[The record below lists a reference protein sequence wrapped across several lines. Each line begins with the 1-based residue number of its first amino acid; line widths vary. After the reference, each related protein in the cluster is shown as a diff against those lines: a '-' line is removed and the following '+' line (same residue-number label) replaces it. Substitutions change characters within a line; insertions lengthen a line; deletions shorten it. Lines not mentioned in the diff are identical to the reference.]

1 MVSKAHTSAVVAE
14 FVGTFMLALAV
25 LTVSKSSLNLPFFI
39 SLTAGLVAASMMLLF
54 GRISGAQL
62 NPAVTLGLL
71 SIKRI
76 TALKAITYISVQLLG
91 GITAY
96 YLFAYFSG
104 QRWHSTGLF
113 GTKLFVAEALGAFL
127 FSLGWA
133 AVVIQKLESAKA
145 AAVVG
150 LSLTLALLA
159 MSSAG
164 VVTLN
169 PAVALGLR
177 SWIWGS
183 SVLGPLV
190 GAIVGFQVYRY
201 LLAPEALPARKPEA
215 GNETVK
221 RASAPVQRAKGF
233 RN

>member
-14 FVGTFMLALAV
+14 FIGTFLLALAV
-25 LTVSKSSLNLPFFI
+25 LTVSKSSLDLPFFI
-39 SLTAGLVAASMMLLF
+39 SLTAGLVVAGMMLIF
-54 GRISGAQL
+54 GRTSGAHL

-71 SIKRI
+71 SIKRV
-76 TALKAITYISVQLLG
+76 TASKALAYIVAQLIG

-104 QRWHSTGLF
+104 QRWHNTGLF
-113 GTKLFVAEALGAFL
+113 ETKLFVAEALGAFL

-133 AVVIQKLESAKA
+133 AVVLQKLESAKA

-150 LSLTLALLA
+150 LSLILALLA

-177 SWIWGS
+177 SWIWWS
-183 SVLGPLV
+183 SVFGPLV
-190 GAIVGFQVYRY
+190 GAIVGFQAYRY
-201 LLAPEALPARKPEA
+201 LFAPGSLPARKPEA
-215 GNETVK
+215 ENVTVK
-221 RASAPVQRAKGF
+221 SASAPVQRTKSIH
-233 RN
+233 N